1 MTRAELEEIRERWQE
16 AMNSS
21 HLILSDVKLIN
32 NDMPKLFVAIHK
44 LQVENHDLILD
55 REKLLNRIE
64 KLTELP

>member
-16 AMNSS
+16 AMNGS
-21 HLILSDVKLIN
+21 LILPDVKLIN
-32 NDMPKLFVAIHK
+32 SDMPKLFVAIHK